1 MKEPSVSIQM
11 IAESIPVTTVAGTN
25 IAAGVV
31 LADCGT
37 LNSRVFYSSTEV
49 LKEFTKSG
57 ELSRTS
63 DTTLVHAAAIADI
76 MPILLKRSYKDD
88 GTRAGFGVYKHPLV
102 TSDATDNWDSDF
114 LAENETAL
122 QSAGVTLHDEETGLD
137 VAIAKMDGSVSNVK
151 EMTFMMQNTFN
162 QISLTANGFQY
173 AYVETPYGDEYYIA
187 AKDIRNVGGVATF
200 GHNRMVKGNTLHLV
214 FDAGVVTNIQFART
228 TEDTYLEMYF
238 KNEAPLTYKSVLTF
252 SEEPNPITFKILA
265 GNEVFY
271 NELQDAPSV
280 PQGMTPVAIE
290 NITKYST
297 TREIIDMI
305 NYQLKTGYIDFDGTN
320 YILYTEEPVSAA
332 SGNFSNAQSDSE
344 EIVPTGQ
351 EFSLFV
357 IANFPSNVDY
367 TAKVNPD
374 PENEDQIEVVV
385 QTATRTYD
393 YTGSTDPEYVND
405 YGKNQY
411 IENIN
416 EYENLPFKVI
426 VVLDENGNYVESKDF
441 LTTPTIAFGR
451 MNIGRGT
458 SNAVRKAC
466 VEELI
471 DQDEVK
477 IAFGCP
483 LGYNNDGYLTKL
495 VNSMQSIWAF
505 TPVGMYVHKDDPEQ
519 IIANRPTLQ
528 TEYAMIMAP
537 HDKSTR
543 VTDWQHDM
551 TLEVGYLAK
560 IMSNAAK
567 RSEFAPMVGKDN
579 STMDITKPSVVL
591 KRSTREKLLDVRIMS
606 LISRNNRTTNYLNK
620 NKCSGGNTVLSED
633 QNVRLA
639 CKINRDLD
647 TLLEPIIGKFNI
659 TETRDLVLK
668 MVRVYFRDNILNQ
681 NFSIDS
687 YEAICDE
694 SNNPASVR
702 ANNQLVLDLSV
713 TYLNAIYDVVIY
725 HRALSVLS
733 QDESE

>member
-37 LNSRVFYSSTEV
+37 LNPRVFYSSTEV

-57 ELSRTS
+57 ELSRTA

-102 TSDATDNWDSDF
+102 VSDNTDTWDSEF
-114 LAENETAL
+114 LTEHEAEL
-122 QSAGVTLHDEETGLD
+122 QSTGVTLHDDAMGLD
-137 VAIAKMDGSVSNVK
+137 VALAKLDGSVSGIK
-151 EMTFMMQNTFN
+151 EMTFTMLNNFN
-162 QISLTANGFQY
+162 QVSFNANAFQY
-173 AYVETPYGDEYYIA
+173 AFIEDPYGNEYYIA
-187 AKDIRNVGGVATF
+187 AKDITKVGDISTF
-200 GHNRMVKGNTLHLV
+200 SHKKLIKNNTLHMV
-214 FDAGVVTNIQFART
+214 FDAGILYSLQFASR
-228 TEDTYLEMYF
+228 TEDTYLEMFF
-238 KNEAPLTYKSVLTF
+238 KNDTPLPYKSVLTF

-265 GNEVFY
+265 GTEVFY
-271 NELQDAPSV
+271 NELQDAPTV
-280 PQGMTPVAIE
+280 PSGITPVGIE

-297 TREIIDMI
+297 TREILDMI
-305 NYQLKTGYIDFDGTN
+305 NFQLKTGYIDYDGTN

-332 SGNFSNAQSDSE
+332 SGNYSNSQADSE
-344 EIVPTGQ
+344 EIIPTGQ
-351 EFSLFV
+351 DFSLFV

-374 PENEDQIEVVV
+374 PENEDQIEIVV

-416 EYENLPFKVI
+416 EYENIPFKVI
-426 VVLDENGNYVESKDF
+426 VVLDDQGNPTEPKDF

-495 VNSMQSIWAF
+495 VNSMQSVWAF
-505 TPVGMYVHKDDPEQ
+505 TPVGMYVFKDDPEQ

-528 TEYAMIMAP
+528 TEYAMIMTP

-551 TLEVGYLAK
+551 TLEVCYLAK

-579 STMDITKPSVVL
+579 STLDITKPSVVL
-591 KRSTREKLLDVRIMS
+591 KKTTREKLLDVRIMS

-647 TLLEPIIGKFNI
+647 TLLEPIIGKFN
-659 TETRDLVLK
+659 TEETRDLVSR
-668 MVRVYFRDNILNQ
+668 MIRQYFRDNILNQ

-687 YEAICDE
+687 YEIICDA

-702 ANNQLVLDLSV
+702 ANNQLVVDLSV
-713 TYLNAIYDVVIY
+713 VYLNTIYEVVIF

-733 QDESE
+733 QDEGE